1 MPEIIIAVQNKLPIL
16 AGTAQHIVA
25 DNSDYTIRFLF
36 DDQWEEGEKTVYF
49 VRSNGYAYAPVKTV
63 DGVVQVPVQTDVNLM
78 SQLLIGVRQGKVK
91 TSRPCG
97 IAVYPAISNI
107 IKDDAVQ
114 PDESL
119 WEQVLDRLDWL
130 EENGGGGSGS
140 GGGIYIGPEETMPAG
155 TKVRIDPNGKR
166 VEIPGIDDTLTK
178 QGYAADAKAVGDALG
193 NKFNKQQGIEN
204 AGKLMFVGEGGEI
217 IPLALGAGLKIK
229 DGVLMIVNAAV
240 TAAICGQFKC
250 GEVVC
255 GGTK

>member
-16 AGTAQHIVA
+16 AGAAQHIVA

-78 SQLLIGVRQGKVK
+78 SQLLIGVRQGEVK

-114 PDESL
+114 PKESL
-119 WEQVLDRLDWL
+119 WEMVLDRLDELEKNGVSETQIAAAVEKYL
-130 EENGGGGSGS
+130 EEH
-140 GGGIYIGPEETMPAG
+140 P
-155 TKVRIDPNGKR
+155 IDS
-166 VEIPGIDDTLTK
+166 GIDFEPGNALEL
-178 QGYAADAKAVGDALG
+178 VG
-193 NKFNKQQGIEN
+193 
-204 AGKLMFVGEGGEI
+204 
-217 IPLALGAGLKIK
+217 
-229 DGVLMIVNAAV
+229 GVLNVKTTDDAEADNTLPITSSGVNMIVGNIG
-240 TAAICGQFKC
+240 AILD
-250 GEVVC
+250 
-255 GGTK
+255 TI

>member
-16 AGTAQHIVA
+16 AGAAQHIVA

-63 DGVVQVPVQTDVNLM
+63 DGVVQVPIQTDVNLM
-78 SQLLIGVRQGKVK
+78 SQLLIGVRQGEVK

-97 IAVYPAISNI
+97 IAVYPAISNV

-140 GGGIYIGPEETMPAG
+140 GGGIYIGPEETMPKG
-155 TKVRIDPNGKR
+155 TKVRIDPAGKK
-166 VEIPGIDDTLTK
+166 VDIPQIDDTLTK
-178 QGYAADAKAVGDALG
+178 EGFAADAKAVGDALSKLPSNEYIVSVFKELKALIEAG
-193 NKFNKQQGIEN
+193 NTDGAIAVLDE
-204 AGKLMFVGEGGEI
+204 AILD
-217 IPLALGAGLKIK
+217 LAVLG
-229 DGVLMIVNAAV
+229 
-240 TAAICGQFKC
+240 
-250 GEVVC
+250 
-255 GGTK
+255 